1 MCHLHNM
8 QIPGAGLRLIPVHY
22 RQPHFHLARRKKAT
36 AAKEVNQGAG
46 EAAQLGA
53 NEASY
58 VRRANLGGQILARR
72 LSPFIWPNY
81 RMFDALILL

>member
-1 MCHLHNM
+1 M
-8 QIPGAGLRLIPVHY
+8 QIPGVGLRLIPVHY
-22 RQPHFHLARRKKAT
+22 HQPHFHLARRKK

-58 VRRANLGGQILARR
+58 VPSANLSGQILVRS
-72 LSPFIWPNY
+72 LGPFIWPNY